1 MTQLEYYQEL
11 ARTWMIELE
20 DRIFQE
26 FVSHGMDESEA
37 DREANE
43 IVREV
48 CDISLDEYQS
58 IVDHYYEDAYNK
70 HLDDLAEKEFE
81 SSVK

>member
-1 MTQLEYYQEL
+1 MTQLEYYQNL
-11 ARTWMIELE
+11 AYTWMINLE
-20 DRIFQE
+20 DQIYHE
-26 FVSHGMDESEA
+26 LVTHGMDESKA

-70 HLDDLAEKEFE
+70 HMDDLAEKEE
-81 SSVK
+81 DYA